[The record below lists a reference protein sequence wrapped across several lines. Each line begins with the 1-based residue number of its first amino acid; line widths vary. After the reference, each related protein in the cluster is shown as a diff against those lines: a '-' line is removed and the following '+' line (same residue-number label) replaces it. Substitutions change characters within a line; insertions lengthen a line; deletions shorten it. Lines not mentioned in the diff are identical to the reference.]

1 MNLAE
6 IVSQFESGEA
16 GTDAYVELRA
26 QCLPLIE
33 TDPANAAAYF
43 LIANFARS
51 YVMLYEEEAVTVE
64 VARKAKTAMLD
75 YLHRIVAAQGVRVRN
90 VEARVLQPPA
100 APGEGGEVRGERVD
114 ARAHAAGA
122 GPVRHPVPDER
133 GRKHSCA
140 G

>member
-33 TDPANAAAYF
+33 KDSANAAAYF

-75 YLHRIVAAQGVRVRN
+75 YLHRIVAAQGGN
-90 VEARVLQPPA
+90 A
-100 APGEGGEVRGERVD
+100 EVRLAAINAIAVD
-114 ARAHAAGA
+114 YL
-122 GPVRHPVPDER
+122 
-133 GRKHSCA
+133 HSDKIF
-140 G
+140 

>member
-33 TDPANAAAYF
+33 KDSANAAAYF

-64 VARKAKTAMLD
+64 VARKAKIAMLD
-75 YLHRIVAAQGVRVRN
+75 YLHRIVAAQGGN
-90 VEARVLQPPA
+90 A
-100 APGEGGEVRGERVD
+100 EVRLAAINAIAVD
-114 ARAHAAGA
+114 YL
-122 GPVRHPVPDER
+122 
-133 GRKHSCA
+133 HSDKIF
-140 G
+140 